1 MGTCVGVNTMHCIFG
16 FTQLHEIYLVARAVV
31 VWMFRVC
38 AASRYCSPR
47 GSPGCGEVCT
57 RLDRDHG
64 SPPLPEGSGLDFA
77 GSWRIGGYDSSFAAR
92 CCGCSHRTSSSC
104 AAPLESCR

>member
-16 FTQLHEIYLVARAVV
+16 FTQLHEIYLVARVVV
-31 VWMFRVC
+31 VWTFRVC

-104 AAPLESCR
+104 AAPLESCH